1 MMRRRIQPD
10 PPLSKAIAPSLLSS
24 QKISTATTS
33 MVAEGMRKQVKAVPG
48 GSSMVV
54 AFDNCEYLN
63 AHQVVTGPEG
73 VTVDTK
79 SKVHFVVS
87 VGCHTSA
94 LKRVCNAFRSN
105 AQTERE
111 FSYT

>member
-1 MMRRRIQPD
+1 
-10 PPLSKAIAPSLLSS
+10 
-24 QKISTATTS
+24 
-33 MVAEGMRKQVKAVPG
+33 MVL
-48 GSSMVV
+48 
-54 AFDNCEYLN
+54 AFNNCEYLN

-87 VGCHTSA
+87 VRCHTSA
-94 LKRVCNAFRSN
+94 LKRVCNAVRSK

-111 FSYT
+111 LSYS